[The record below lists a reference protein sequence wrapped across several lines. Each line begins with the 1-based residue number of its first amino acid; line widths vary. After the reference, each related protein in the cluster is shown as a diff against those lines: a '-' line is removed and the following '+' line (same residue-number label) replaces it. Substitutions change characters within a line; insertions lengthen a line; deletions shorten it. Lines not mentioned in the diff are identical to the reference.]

1 MKTSPPRR
9 IVAGLLAVASSAAAC
24 RTAPTPSPT
33 PPAATHPAAT
43 VTATSAAASATS
55 SGAVTP
61 PAHVRHGYTEAD
73 VRFMQGMIHHHAQ
86 ALAMV
91 ALVPTRTS
99 REDMRQL
106 ARRIDVSQRDEIA
119 LMRHWLE
126 DHHEDAPSLDA
137 PSVDAPMAHHDTTGH
152 QMAMPMPMSPAA
164 VPMMPGMLSPEQ
176 MAQLGATSGAA
187 FDRLFLEDMIHH
199 HEGALKMVTELFAT
213 PGAGQDPEI
222 FRFAADVDADQ
233 RAEIARMRAL
243 LSAMP
248 NG

>member
-1 MKTSPPRR
+1 M
-9 IVAGLLAVASSAAAC
+9 ASAAAC
-24 RTAPTPSPT
+24 RTAPSPAPSPT
-33 PPAATHPAAT
+33 PSVAAHPAAT
-43 VTATSAAASATS
+43 VAAAADTARVVTS
-55 SGAVTP
+55 P
-61 PAHVRHGYTEAD
+61 EHVRHGYTEAD

-152 QMAMPMPMSPAA
+152 QMAMPMPMSAA
-164 VPMMPGMLSPEQ
+164 MPMMPGMLSPEQ
-176 MAQLGATSGAA
+176 LAQLGATSGAA

-199 HEGALKMVTELFAT
+199 HEGALKMVTALFAT

>member
-9 IVAGLLAVASSAAAC
+9 IVAGLLALASSAAAC
-24 RTAPTPSPT
+24 RTAPTPAPSV
-33 PPAATHPAAT
+33 AAHPAAT
-43 VTATSAAASATS
+43 VATAADTARAA
-55 SGAVTP
+55 TP
-61 PAHVRHGYTEAD
+61 AEHVRHGYTEAD

-91 ALVPTRTS
+91 ALVPTRTT

-137 PSVDAPMAHHDTTGH
+137 PSADAPMAHHDSTGH
-152 QMAMPMPMSPAA
+152 QMAMPMPMPATM
-164 VPMMPGMLSPEQ
+164 PMMPGMLSPEQ
-176 MAQLGATSGAA
+176 LAQLGATSGAA

-199 HEGALKMVTELFAT
+199 HEGALKMVAELFAT

>member
-9 IVAGLLAVASSAAAC
+9 IVAGLIALAGAAAC
-24 RTAPTPSPT
+24 RTAPAPAPT
-33 PPAATHPAAT
+33 PAAASPAAT
-43 VTATSAAASATS
+43 VTSTTAA
-55 SGAVTP
+55 TP
-61 PAHVRHGYTEAD
+61 PEHVRHGYTEAD

-91 ALVPTRTS
+91 ALVPTRTT

-137 PSVDAPMAHHDTTGH
+137 PSGDAPMAHHDSTGH
-152 QMAMPMPMSPAA
+152 QMAMPMAMPMPAA
-164 VPMMPGMLSPEQ
+164 MPMMPGMLSPEQ
-176 MAQLGATSGAA
+176 LAQLGATSGAA

-199 HEGALKMVTELFAT
+199 HEGALKMVTELFAV

-243 LSAMP
+243 LSAIP

>member
-24 RTAPTPSPT
+24 RTAPTPSPA
-33 PPAATHPAAT
+33 PPAAAHPAAT
-43 VTATSAAASATS
+43 VAAAADSASAA
-55 SGAVTP
+55 TP

-91 ALVPTRTS
+91 ALVPTRTT

-126 DHHEDAPSLDA
+126 DHHEDAPS
-137 PSVDAPMAHHDTTGH
+137 VDAPMAHPEHHDSTGH
-152 QMAMPMPMSPAA
+152 QMAMPMAMAMPMPAA
-164 VPMMPGMLSPEQ
+164 MPGMLSPEQ
-176 MAQLGATSGAA
+176 LAQLGATSGAA
-187 FDRLFLEDMIHH
+187 FDRLFLADMIHH
-199 HEGALKMVTELFAT
+199 HEGALKMVTELFAV